1 MFLGEF
7 EYKIDDKGRVPVPPR
22 FRRVLKEGLVLSQ
35 GVERCINVYTPPEW
49 KKLADSLT
57 TGSITRSKLRRLNRA
72 IFATAFNLNIDGQGR
87 IALPITLRQHAG
99 IEDDVVVVGAN
110 TYFELWNKEA
120 WAEEKGISREQAWQ
134 IIESLEQR

>member
-22 FRRVLKEGLVLSQ
+22 FRRVLREGLVLSQ

-72 IFATAFNLNIDGQGR
+72 IFAT
-87 IALPITLRQHAG
+87 
-99 IEDDVVVVGAN
+99 
-110 TYFELWNKEA
+110 LWNKEA
-120 WAEEKGISREQAWQ
+120 WAEEKGTSREQAWQ